1 MNCANCDCFLGR
13 DIFGIDIGIKEY
25 HCCSKSCQKAKMK
38 EIAELECNKYI
49 NLIKESIEKAKEDMG
64 FCEDNLELFD
74 VLKQEDKYK
83 ETQEIIYHTKKKLKL
98 YQFSIIILI
107 SIRDRKGTYPLL
119 KIKYSEFI
127 DDFMN
132 EQATS
137 DRVCDIATF
146 MTSSY
151 KKYEMLYNILKID
164 EN

>member
-1 MNCANCDCFLGR
+1 MNCANCDCLLGR

-49 NLIKESIEKAKEDMG
+49 NLLKEDIEKTKQEIEWG
-64 FCEDNLELFD
+64 EDNLELFD
-74 VLKQEDKYK
+74 ELKQEDEYK
-83 ETQEIIYHTKKKLKL
+83 RGQEIIYHAKKKLKL
-98 YQFSIIILI
+98 YQFSMIILI

-127 DDFMN
+127 DDFMS

-137 DRVCDIATF
+137 DRVCEIATF

-151 KKYEMLYNILKID
+151 KKYEMVYNILK
-164 EN
+164 N